1 MYSYVETQAEY
12 ISFSITEDTLMTQY
26 KINAQDSETF
36 SQYASIRQAELG
48 DQNWNRA
55 RSETLATNEGFE
67 LTDQH
72 WQVISYLREQYLE
85 HGLPRF
91 ARTTARAL
99 NKQFAAQ
106 GGNKYLH
113 DLFPDGPVTQGSRLA
128 NLRTPANATDTSFGT
143 SY

>member
-1 MYSYVETQAEY
+1 
-12 ISFSITEDTLMTQY
+12 
-26 KINAQDSETF
+26 
-36 SQYASIRQAELG
+36 
-48 DQNWNRA
+48 
-55 RSETLATNEGFE
+55 

-72 WQVISYLREQYLE
+72 WDVIDYLRKQYLK

-106 GGNKYLH
+106 GGNKYLYS
-113 DLFPDGPVTQGSRLA
+113 LFAGGPVSQGSRLA
-128 NLRTPANATDTSFGT
+128 NLRTPANATDVSFGT

>member
-1 MYSYVETQAEY
+1 
-12 ISFSITEDTLMTQY
+12 MTQY

-36 SQYASIRQAELG
+36 SQYASIRRAELG

-128 NLRTPANATDTSFGT
+128 NLRTPANATDISFGT